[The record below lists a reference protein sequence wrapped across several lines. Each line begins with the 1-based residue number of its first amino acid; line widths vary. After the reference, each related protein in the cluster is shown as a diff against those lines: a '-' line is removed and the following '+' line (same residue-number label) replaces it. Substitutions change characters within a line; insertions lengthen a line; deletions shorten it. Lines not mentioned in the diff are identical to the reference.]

1 MSLYMGPAIRDEH
14 LHLVNQAELA
24 RFMSA
29 ARERLPLSKSA
40 SNDELLE
47 EGRGYPT
54 SESVLPQCQGNIL
67 WRQPGASRVD
77 CFVCGA
83 VVTNPDLGI
92 QVDALMS
99 RKRIIRMDQ
108 ATFRALQM
116 KYCERIGNPTESQ
129 RCCRDKGL
137 NGHSDCSSQ

>member
-1 MSLYMGPAIRDEH
+1 M
-14 LHLVNQAELA
+14 
-24 RFMSA
+24 
-29 ARERLPLSKSA
+29 
-40 SNDELLE
+40 
-47 EGRGYPT
+47 
-54 SESVLPQCQGNIL
+54 
-67 WRQPGASRVD
+67 D